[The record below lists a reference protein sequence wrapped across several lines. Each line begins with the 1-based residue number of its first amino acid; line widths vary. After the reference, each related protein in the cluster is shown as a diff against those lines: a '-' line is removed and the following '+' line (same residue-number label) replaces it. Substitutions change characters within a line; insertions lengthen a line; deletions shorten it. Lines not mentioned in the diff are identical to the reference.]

1 MLMPEDDRPGP
12 DRWLRPGGTG
22 KEAFLAMRLA
32 ERHREPVEAHF
43 TEGELDLEPP
53 EELAIAELDDEA
65 ILELELDNED
75 VLEQDV
81 DEDTLEDSL
90 EVLIHGDDEDDRD
103 GESELDVDLALTT
116 TLAPVS
122 APGTSTTEDSDDG
135 FEADSDDEDLEES
148 LDLVLLDRL
157 ALRSDGDTDEDDEDE
172 DDAMALRRVLL
183 TVRHDTI
190 DLVAVAPRRS
200 TEFVCRSCFL
210 VRTRSQLADAATM
223 ACRDCSS

>member
-1 MLMPEDDRPGP
+1 
-12 DRWLRPGGTG
+12 
-22 KEAFLAMRLA
+22 MRLA

-90 EVLIHGDDEDDRD
+90 EVLIHGGDEDDSD
-103 GESELDVDLALTT
+103 GEAELDPDLVLATS
-116 TLAPVS
+116 LAPAS
-122 APGTSTTEDSDDG
+122 AAVTSTTEDSDDG
-135 FEADSDDEDLEES
+135 IEADSDDEDHEES

-157 ALRSDGDTDEDDEDE
+157 ALRGDGDAEDE
-172 DDAMALRRVLL
+172 DGDGDGVLHRVLS

-210 VRTRSQLADAATM
+210 VRTRSQLADAAAM
-223 ACRDCSS
+223 ACHDCSS